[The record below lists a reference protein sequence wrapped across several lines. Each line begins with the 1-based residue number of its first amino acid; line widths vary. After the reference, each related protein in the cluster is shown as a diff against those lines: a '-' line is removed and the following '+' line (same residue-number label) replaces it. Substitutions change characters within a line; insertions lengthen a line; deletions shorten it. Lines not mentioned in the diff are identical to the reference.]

1 MGKKSNCR
9 KSKGLVQTATS
20 VTANG
25 MTITREAGI
34 TVKQAS
40 VAAAVMLAL
49 NLNDVN
55 LAKAMADVIEQT
67 GASIFD
73 FEIDAS
79 GIGNSVKEGLFEL
92 TWHSRNEAALLWISQ
107 KALDDNAWKNIPL
120 LRMLPHLLELF
131 DEGTVENR
139 LATKVIRLHAD
150 KITKKVAANIQFG
163 EGIEQSWAHLPVR
176 TRNLFSTCLAINV
189 SQIER
194 TALEAEIAAPAD
206 GEANAVVLTTRRL

>member
-34 TVKQAS
+34 TVQQAS
-40 VAAAVMLAL
+40 MAVAVMLAF

-73 FEIDAS
+73 FEIDTP
-79 GIGNSVKEGLFEL
+79 GIGNSVKQGLVAYAWQ
-92 TWHSRNEAALLWISQ
+92 TRNEPALLWISQ
-107 KALDDNAWKNIPL
+107 KALDDKAWKNIPL
-120 LRMLPHLLELF
+120 LRALPNCLQQF
-131 DEGTVENR
+131 DEGSVEYR
-139 LATKVIRLHAD
+139 LATNVIRLFAD
-150 KITKKVAANIQFG
+150 KITKKIAANPQLV
-163 EGIEQSWAHLPVR
+163 EGIEQTWGHLPVR

-194 TALEAEIAAPAD
+194 TGLEAEIAAPAA
-206 GEANAVVLTTRRL
+206 GAANAVVLTTRRL